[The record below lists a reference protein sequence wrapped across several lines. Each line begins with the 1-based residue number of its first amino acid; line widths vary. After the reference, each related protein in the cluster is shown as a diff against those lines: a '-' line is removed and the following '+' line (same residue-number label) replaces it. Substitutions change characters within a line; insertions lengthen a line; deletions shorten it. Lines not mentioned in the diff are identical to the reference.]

1 MFLPPACEAYVHRIL
16 PNGAWWAGEPGGR
29 SLRMGEAGA
38 DQLLSPG
45 SGTFSLKLTALE
57 AVQEM
62 PSLEDRGFFG
72 N

>member
-1 MFLPPACEAYVHRIL
+1 
-16 PNGAWWAGEPGGR
+16 
-29 SLRMGEAGA
+29 MGEAGA